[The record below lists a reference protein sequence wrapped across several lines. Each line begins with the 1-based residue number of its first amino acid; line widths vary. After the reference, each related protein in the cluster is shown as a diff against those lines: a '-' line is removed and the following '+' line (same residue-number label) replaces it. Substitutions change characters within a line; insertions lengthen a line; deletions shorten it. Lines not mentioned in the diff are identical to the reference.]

1 MTLVFAIQVA
11 LSAGWLIGWF
21 SCLVLTSR
29 ARRD

>member
-21 SCLVLTSR
+21 SCVAIT
-29 ARRD
+29 RRLHS